1 MKKIMKKNIS
11 SLFLV
16 FTLVLSVLILG
27 GCKKKTNVNVNDSII
42 NSNTAIEKNN
52 NKNIINKN
60 EDSMM
65 KKDLQITDITMGSG
79 PEAKNGNKIMVHYS
93 GTLEDGTKFD
103 SSYDR
108 GQPFGFVL
116 GTGGVI
122 KGWDLG
128 VLGMKTGGK
137 RKLVIPADLAYGDRS
152 PSPLIPPNSTL
163 VFEVELLEVDGKG
176 QE

>member
-1 MKKIMKKNIS
+1 MKKNIS

-79 PEAKNGNKIMVHYS
+79 PEAKNGNKIMINMSV
-93 GTLEDGTKFD
+93 DVW
-103 SSYDR
+103 
-108 GQPFGFVL
+108 GFAPVSVNDIL
-116 GTGGVI
+116 VEI
-122 KGWDLG
+122 EK
-128 VLGMKTGGK
+128 VK
-137 RKLVIPADLAYGDRS
+137 RS
-152 PSPLIPPNSTL
+152 
-163 VFEVELLEVDGKG
+163 
-176 QE
+176 